1 MVGTSES
8 TLSACSSMARNW
20 RMWMIY
26 HHESQNWFAHHCCL
40 KNSGCPK
47 MTNLIPKMKLIM
59 HRWVP
64 KCNTMHNRTTDSFS
78 MRWAAENHP
87 AKLPLAGEAARP
99 SDLAPLTWRVQKDF
113 AVEETHL
120 EHPPPC
126 STPEMGLK
134 SLLSIPFQYTKILR
148 PPMDSNPGIDIFLGT
163 TPHSYSNCPCVE
175 LCWTWRCTCGE
186 WTFETQGWDLW
197 VVKNSKL
204 DSYPWGYGRTCP
216 GKDPSN
222 NRHEQS
228 FAWCEDALV
237 ETMCNSGW
245 NISQRMPILLVKFE
259 KITRSSNES
268 FIQIRPLESD

>member
-1 MVGTSES
+1 MVGTSKS

-40 KNSGCPK
+40 KHSGCPK
-47 MTNLIPKMKLIM
+47 VTNLIPKMKLM
-59 HRWVP
+59 FQNATP
-64 KCNTMHNRTTDSFS
+64 CTTEQQIRLACGGLPRVTRQSFP
-78 MRWAAENHP
+78 WQ
-87 AKLPLAGEAARP
+87 GEAARP

-120 EHPPPC
+120 DHPPPC

-134 SLLSIPFQYTKILR
+134 SLLSIPFQYPKILR

-163 TPHSYSNCPCVE
+163 TPHSYSNCPCAE

-186 WTFETQGWDLW
+186 WTFETRGWDLW

-222 NRHEQS
+222 NGHEQS

-237 ETMCNSGW
+237 ETLCNSGW
-245 NISQRMPILLVKFE
+245 TISQRMPILLVKFE